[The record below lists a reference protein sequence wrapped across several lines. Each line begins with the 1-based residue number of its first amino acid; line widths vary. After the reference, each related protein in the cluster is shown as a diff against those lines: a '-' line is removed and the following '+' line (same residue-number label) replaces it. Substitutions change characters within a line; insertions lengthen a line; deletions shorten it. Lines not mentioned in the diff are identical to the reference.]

1 MLKLNSFIIIILLL
15 TGLNSF
21 CQNNISQATAEALR
35 QYDQTRFDSVARQL
49 NYKGGDQIKV
59 YTKFKVDQ
67 NGNLVDIEARG
78 PHTVFETEAIR
89 VLKQVKLDT
98 MNFGSSGK
106 SQLFAMPIIFKIETV
121 HEKKR
126 RLRKEAKAKLRN
138 D

>member
-1 MLKLNSFIIIILLL
+1 MTKL
-15 TGLNSF
+15 
-21 CQNNISQATAEALR
+21 
-35 QYDQTRFDSVARQL
+35 FDSVARQL

-59 YTKFKVDQ
+59 YTKFKDDE

-89 VLKQVKLDT
+89 VLKQVKIDT

-106 SQLFAMPIIFKIETV
+106 SQLFAMPIRFKIETAQ
-121 HEKKR
+121 EKKR

>member
-1 MLKLNSFIIIILLL
+1 MLKLNSYILIVLLL

-21 CQNNISQATAEALR
+21 GQKNISQATAEALR
-35 QYDQTRFDSVARQL
+35 QYYQTRFDSVARQL

-59 YTKFKVDQ
+59 YTKFKVNE

-106 SQLFAMPIIFKIETV
+106 SHLFAMPIIFKIETTQ
-121 HEKKR
+121 EKKR

>member
-1 MLKLNSFIIIILLL
+1 MLKLNSYILIVLLL

-21 CQNNISQATAEALR
+21 SQKNISQATAEALR

-59 YTKFKVDQ
+59 YTKFKVDE

-98 MNFGSSGK
+98 RNFGSSGK
-106 SQLFAMPIIFKIETV
+106 SQLFAMPIIFKIETTQ
-121 HEKKR
+121 EKKR